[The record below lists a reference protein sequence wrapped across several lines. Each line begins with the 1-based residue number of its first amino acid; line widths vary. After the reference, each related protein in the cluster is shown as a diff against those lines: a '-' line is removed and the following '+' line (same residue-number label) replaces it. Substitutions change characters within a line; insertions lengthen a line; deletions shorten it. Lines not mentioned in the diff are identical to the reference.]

1 MTVTIYEGDCREYI
15 PKVKAD
21 LIIMDPPYDIE
32 SNRGGGIRE
41 SKAEVLLRPRCP
53 FRRSFRCRPQGL
65 SVHDSQCL
73 CVG

>member
-21 LIIMDPPYDIE
+21 LIIMDPPYDIQ
-32 SNRGGGIRE
+32 SNRGGGVWE
-41 SKAEVLLRPRCP
+41 SKAEILLRTRCP

-65 SVHDSQCL
+65 SVHDPQCL

>member
-21 LIIMDPPYDIE
+21 LIIMDPPYDIQ

-41 SKAEVLLRPRCP
+41 SKAEVLLRTRCP
-53 FRRSFRCRPQGL
+53 FRRSF
-65 SVHDSQCL
+65 
-73 CVG
+73 